1 MPNWVEGKLKIRGDK
16 KNIKRFLKDTLVEIE
31 YKDFKKFP
39 EITNV
44 KVREVDKE
52 DFEIQRTSY
61 KHRLKFTGERH
72 YITDNI
78 IHSFSCLESIIGK
91 DILVVGFEA
100 ATIINPIHFEGA
112 SIEYDLD
119 FKIYGFEQGGEFNQ
133 DIEVVNG
140 KIVKDELIE
149 FDDYVWECID
159 PTIGG

>member
-1 MPNWVEGKLKIRGDK
+1 MRNWVEGKLKIRGDK
-16 KNIKRFLKDTLVEIE
+16 KDIKRFLEEELEEVI
-31 YKDFKKFP
+31 YKNKSSKNKVKAKKFKYDNFRI
-39 EITNV
+39 ESTNV
-44 KVREVDKE
+44 MSV
-52 DFEIQRTSY
+52 F
-61 KHRLKFTGERH
+61 KFTDTRNYLSETKISTFGCGE
-72 YITDNI
+72 
-78 IHSFSCLESIIGK
+78 SKGK
-91 DILVVGFEA
+91 DVLVVGFEA

>member
-1 MPNWVEGKLKIRGDK
+1 MPNWIEGKLKIRGDK
-16 KNIKRFLKDTLVEIE
+16 KDIKRFLEEELEEVIYKNNTTKEKKITIKNFSDGDFVIE
-31 YKDFKKFP
+31 KTDLWNRFKFKN
-39 EITNV
+39 T
-44 KVREVDKE
+44 
-52 DFEIQRTSY
+52 
-61 KHRLKFTGERH
+61 RH
-72 YITDNI
+72 YITEEKIYSLDNCK
-78 IHSFSCLESIIGK
+78 SEEK
-91 DILVVGFEA
+91 DVLVVGFEA

>member
-1 MPNWVEGKLKIRGDK
+1 MPNWIEGKLKIRGDK
-16 KNIKRFLKDTLVEIE
+16 KDMATF
-31 YKDFKKFP
+31 FK
-39 EITNV
+39 EEM
-44 KVREVDKE
+44 REVEYQNVPVTNSIKIDIDKDGE
-52 DFEIQRTSY
+52 FVIEKIDFT
-61 KHRLKFTGERH
+61 HRFKLKNARH
-72 YITDNI
+72 YITESSID
-78 IHSFSCLESIIGK
+78 SFYSCCKSVNGK
-91 DILVVGFEA
+91 DVLVVGFEA